1 MPACLKC
8 RCEIAVREQIC
19 PWCGTH
25 QHPKAFNY
33 HRWLLI
39 VPLIALS
46 SWGVTL
52 THPFLWDVLFHL
64 GFRHS
69 LLNLSKLEQFLEA
82 GDWQQADSETTRLI
96 EQATQADAVAY
107 PEVLDANQVSRLACS
122 DLQMLNSLWLK
133 HSAHQFGFSVQ
144 RQLYEATLEL
154 ASSPR
159 QAPPPTASSGV
170 PRHASN
176 NAASALQSI
185 SEEMPAGVNQRGEFL
200 KAIGWGEYLAES
212 PVAGNAPGIN
222 FSLSAPKGHLP
233 SSGVFLSAL
242 GAHSQ
247 PFSTDILVV
256 RQRQCGL

>member
-8 RCEIAVREQIC
+8 RCEIAAGEQIC

-25 QHPKAFNY
+25 QHPMTFNY
-33 HRWLLI
+33 RRWLLI

-46 SWGVTL
+46 SWGMTL
-52 THPFLWDVLFHL
+52 THPFLWDVLFQL

-69 LLNLSKLEQFLEA
+69 LLNSSKLAQFLEA

-96 EQATQADAVAY
+96 EQATQADADVY
-107 PEVLDANQVSRLACS
+107 PEVLDANQVNRLACS

-144 RQLYEATLEL
+144 RQLYEATLEP
-154 ASSPR
+154 ASSSR
-159 QAPPPTASSGV
+159 QAAPPTASSGV
-170 PRHASN
+170 PRHARN
-176 NAASALQSI
+176 NAASVLQSI
-185 SEEMPAGVNQRGEFL
+185 SEEMSAGVNQRSEFL
-200 KAIGWGEYLAES
+200 KAIGWGGYPAES
-212 PVAGNAPGIN
+212 SVAGNVSDIN

-233 SSGVFLSAL
+233 SSGVFLPAL

-247 PFSTDILVV
+247 PFSTDMFAV